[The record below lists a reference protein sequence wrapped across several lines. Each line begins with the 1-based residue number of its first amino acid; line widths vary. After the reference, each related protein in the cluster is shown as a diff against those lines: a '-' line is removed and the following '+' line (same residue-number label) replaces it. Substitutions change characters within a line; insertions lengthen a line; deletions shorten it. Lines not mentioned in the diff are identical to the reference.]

1 MFKLNL
7 KIALRNLWK
16 NKGYTAINI
25 GGLAIALAAF
35 IIVILYVGYETSYDK
50 DLKNYD
56 RIFLVGRS
64 LPDFKTDYTPAPL
77 AKALKDHF
85 REIEMA
91 GRTKSIPFEFPM
103 TTDHGRVYTKK
114 ALQLDQQTARMFNI
128 IPSGGPD
135 EEKELKL
142 NMYIPELFK
151 KQLFPDPKVRFP
163 QFIMLGPTA
172 AAQKEV
178 VRGTIDRV
186 DAHSNLKFDIV
197 AIGRDI
203 AFGDQDYGTNNHNT
217 YIQVKQG
224 TNIPVLEKQIDQFY
238 KKELIKA
245 GVGSSDKRTE
255 GRPVIFLD
263 ALKNLHLK
271 PIAGS
276 DTNYK
281 VVMALFGLSILILI
295 IACINFTNLSIV
307 LATKRAKEVGIKK
320 VMGAYRLSLS
330 FQFIV
335 EIFMQCFIA
344 VVLALVLAE
353 IMLPLFNTI
362 FGTPLGIWNGI
373 TFLTWQLPLI
383 LILVTLISGVY
394 PAMILSGYKPAQVL
408 KGNFQTSYKTQW
420 LRNSL
425 LAGQFGIAIVFMVGL
440 LVVNGQLKYMR
451 AEDTGFKPEQVLY
464 IRNMVTFTEPWS
476 FEPIREKILKI
487 PGVNYVT
494 ASSDLPDGSK
504 SGTNTYKIDGKEA
517 TIDFI
522 NTDYDYFET
531 LSIELKEGRFFSK
544 EFKSDQENGAVLNET
559 AVARYGITNPVGKTI
574 RGCNLDYKI
583 VGVIKDFKSQG
594 FERATNPTI
603 YTLKNP
609 CSFSKDK
616 ILINADQS
624 RMSFVLAA
632 LKKQWPDINK
642 TDGDDFRYE
651 FVDQLYGRLFKKQE
665 QLQSV
670 FFFAAALTI
679 FIALLGLFA
688 FSAFTVTNRIKE
700 ISIRKILGATNF
712 QLLKLIN
719 SYFILIVIAANLIAW
734 PAAYL
739 LARQW
744 LDTFAYR
751 IEMPLIPFM
760 AAALIS
766 TVLTVLTVSIQAA
779 KAVKTNPSKA
789 LKYD

>member
-1 MFKLNL
+1 MFRLNL

-35 IIVILYVGYETSYDK
+35 IVVILYVTYETSYDK
-50 DLKNYD
+50 DLKGYD
-56 RIFLVGRS
+56 RIYQVGRS
-64 LPDFKTDYTPAPL
+64 LPDFKTEYTPAPL
-77 AKALKDHF
+77 AKAIKDNF
-85 REIEMA
+85 PEVEMS

-135 EEKELKL
+135 EEEELKL
-142 NMYIPELFK
+142 NMYIPELIK
-151 KQLFPDPKVRFP
+151 KQLFPEPDVTFP
-163 QFIMLGPTA
+163 QFIMLGPKA
-172 AAQKEV
+172 AAQKEIV
-178 VRGTIDRV
+178 WGTIDRV
-186 DAHSNLKFDIV
+186 DEHSNLKFDIV
-197 AIGRDI
+197 AIGKDI
-203 AFGDQDYGTNNHNT
+203 AFGDKDYGTNNHNT
-217 YIQVKQG
+217 YIQVKPG
-224 TNIPVLEKQIDQFY
+224 TDIPALEKKIDQLY
-238 KKELIKA
+238 KRELTKA
-245 GVGSSDKRTE
+245 GVEPNDRRIA
-255 GRPVIFLD
+255 GRSVIFLD

-271 PIAGS
+271 PKAGS
-276 DTNYK
+276 HTNYK
-281 VVMALFGLSILILI
+281 VVVALFWLSILILV

-320 VMGAYRLSLS
+320 VMGAYRSSLT
-330 FQFIV
+330 FQFIT
-335 EIFMQCFIA
+335 EIFIQCFIA
-344 VVLALVLAE
+344 VVLALALAE

-362 FGTPLGIWNGI
+362 FSTPLSIWKGIG
-373 TFLTWQLPLI
+373 FLTWQLPLI
-383 LILVTLISGVY
+383 LVLVTLVSGLY

-408 KGNFQTSYKTQW
+408 KGNFQTSYKTLW

-425 LAGQFGIAIVFMVGL
+425 LVSQFGIAIVFIVGL
-440 LVVNGQLKYMR
+440 LVVNSQLKYMR

-464 IRNMVTFTEPWS
+464 IKNIMTFTEPWS
-476 FEPIREKILKI
+476 FESVREKILKI
-487 PGVNYVT
+487 PDVNYVT

-504 SGTNTYKIDGKEA
+504 PGTNTYKIEGKEA

-531 LSIELKEGRFFSK
+531 LGIALKEGRFFSK
-544 EFKSDQENGAVLNET
+544 DFKSDQENGAVLNET
-559 AVARYGITNPVGKTI
+559 AVARYGISNPIGKTI
-574 RGCNLDYKI
+574 RGCSIDYKI

-594 FERATNPTI
+594 FERATSPTI

-624 RMSFVLAA
+624 RMPLVLAA
-632 LKKQWPDINK
+632 LKQQWPDINK
-642 TDGDDFRYE
+642 IDGDDFRYE
-651 FVDQLYGRLFKKQE
+651 FVDDLYGRLFKKQE

-670 FFFAAALTI
+670 FFFAAVLTI

-700 ISIRKILGATNF
+700 ISIRKILGATDLQMFKMLNVF
-712 QLLKLIN
+712 FIWIVLI
-719 SYFILIVIAANLIAW
+719 ANLIAW

-739 LARQW
+739 LARKW

-760 AAALIS
+760 AAAFIS
-766 TVLTVLTVSIQAA
+766 TILTVLTVSLQAR
-779 KAVKTNPSKA
+779 KAVKANPSQA
-789 LKYD
+789 LKYE

>member
-35 IIVILYVGYETSYDK
+35 IIVVLYVTYETSYDK

-56 RIFLVGRS
+56 RIYQVGRS

-77 AKALKDHF
+77 AKAIKDHF
-85 REIEMA
+85 PEVEIA

-103 TTDHGRVYTKK
+103 TTDHGRIYTKK
-114 ALQLDQQTARMFNI
+114 ALQLDQQTAKMFNI

-142 NMYIPELFK
+142 NMYIPELFR
-151 KQLFPDPKVRFP
+151 KQLFPDPKMTFP
-163 QFIMLGPTA
+163 QFIMLGPKA
-172 AAQKEV
+172 AAQKEIV
-178 VRGTIDRV
+178 WGTIDRI
-186 DAHSNLKFDIV
+186 DEHSNLKFDIV

-203 AFGDQDYGTNNHNT
+203 AFGDKDYGTNNHHT
-217 YIQVKQG
+217 YIQVKHG
-224 TNIPVLEKQIDQFY
+224 TDIPALEKKIDQLY

-245 GVGSSDKRTE
+245 GVEPNDRRIA
-255 GRPVIFLD
+255 GRSVIFLD

-271 PIAGS
+271 PVAGR

-281 VVMALFGLSILILI
+281 VVMALFGLSILILVI
-295 IACINFTNLSIV
+295 SCINFTNLSIV

-320 VMGAYRLSLS
+320 VMGAYRLNLT
-330 FQFIV
+330 FQFIT

-344 VVLALVLAE
+344 VVLALALTE

-362 FGTPLGIWNGI
+362 FSTPLSILNGI
-373 TFLTWQLPLI
+373 SFLTWQLPLI
-383 LILVTLISGVY
+383 LVLVTLVSGTY

-408 KGNFQTSYKTQW
+408 KGNFQTSYKTLW

-425 LAGQFGIAIVFMVGL
+425 LVGQFGIAIVFIVGL

-464 IRNMVTFTEPWS
+464 IKNIVTFTEPWS
-476 FEPIREKILKI
+476 FGPVREKILKI
-487 PGVNYVT
+487 PGVNYVS

-504 SGTNTYKIDGKEA
+504 PGTNTYKIEGKEA

-531 LSIELKEGRFFSK
+531 LGIQLKEGRFFSK
-544 EFKSDQENGAVLNET
+544 DFKSDQENGAILNET
-559 AVARYGITNPVGKTI
+559 AAARYGVTNPVGKTI
-574 RGCNLDYKI
+574 RGCGIDYKI

-594 FERATNPTI
+594 FERATEPTI

-616 ILINADQS
+616 ILINVDQS
-624 RMSFVLAA
+624 RMSIVLAA
-632 LKKQWPDINK
+632 LKQQWPAINK

-651 FVDQLYGRLFKKQE
+651 FVDELYGRLFKKQE

-670 FFFAAALTI
+670 FFFAAVLTI

-688 FSAFTVTNRIKE
+688 FSAFTVTSRIKE
-700 ISIRKILGATNF
+700 ISIRKILGATDF
-712 QLLKLIN
+712 QMFKLLN
-719 SYFILIVIAANLIAW
+719 SYFVWIVLIANLVAW

-739 LARQW
+739 LASKW

-760 AAALIS
+760 LAAILS
-766 TVLTVLTVSIQAA
+766 TALTVITVSVQAR
-779 KAVKTNPSKA
+779 KAVKANPAQA
-789 LKYD
+789 LKYE

>member
-1 MFKLNL
+1 MFRLNL

-35 IIVILYVGYETSYDK
+35 IIVILYVTYETGYDK

-56 RIFLVGRS
+56 RIYQVGRS

-77 AKALKDHF
+77 AKAVKDHF
-85 REIEMA
+85 PEVEIA

-103 TTDHGRVYTKK
+103 NTDHGRVYTKK
-114 ALQLDQQTARMFNI
+114 ALQLDQQTAKMFNI

-135 EEKELKL
+135 EEEELKL
-142 NMYIPELFK
+142 NMYIPELLK
-151 KQLFPDPKVRFP
+151 KQLFPDPKTTFP
-163 QFIMLGPTA
+163 QFIMLGPKA
-172 AAQKEV
+172 AAQKEIV
-178 VRGTIDRV
+178 WGTIDRV
-186 DAHSNLKFDIV
+186 DEHSNLKFDIV
-197 AIGRDI
+197 AIGKDI
-203 AFGDQDYGTNNHNT
+203 AFGDKDYGTNNHHT
-217 YIQVKQG
+217 YIQVKKG
-224 TNIPVLEKQIDQFY
+224 TNIPALEKKIDQLY

-245 GVGSSDKRTE
+245 GVEPNDRRIA
-255 GRPVIFLD
+255 GRSVIFLD

-271 PIAGS
+271 PVAGS

-281 VVMALFGLSILILI
+281 VVMALFGLSMLILI

-307 LATKRAKEVGIKK
+307 LAAKRAKEVGIKK
-320 VMGAYRLSLS
+320 VMGAYRLSLT
-330 FQFIV
+330 FQFIT

-344 VVLALVLAE
+344 VILALALAE
-353 IMLPLFNTI
+353 MMLPLFNNI
-362 FGTPLGIWNGI
+362 FSTPLSMLKGIG
-373 TFLTWQLPLI
+373 FLIWQLPLI
-383 LILVTLISGVY
+383 LVSVTLISGIY

-408 KGNFQTSYKTQW
+408 KGNFQTSYKTLW

-425 LAGQFGIAIVFMVGL
+425 LVGQFGIAIVFIVGL
-440 LVVNGQLKYMR
+440 LVVNSQLKYMR

-464 IRNMVTFTEPWS
+464 IKNIVTFTEPWS
-476 FEPIREKILKI
+476 FEPVREKILKI
-487 PGVNYVT
+487 PGVNYVS

-504 SGTNTYKIDGKEA
+504 PGTNTYKIEGKEA

-531 LSIELKEGRFFSK
+531 LGIALKEGRFFSK
-544 EFKSDQENGAVLNET
+544 DFKSDEEHGAVLNET

-574 RGCNLDYKI
+574 RGCNIDYKI

-594 FERATNPTI
+594 FERATSPTI

-616 ILINADQS
+616 ILINVDQN
-624 RMSFVLAA
+624 RMSLVLAA
-632 LKKQWPDINK
+632 LKQQWPDINK

-651 FVDQLYGRLFKKQE
+651 FVNELYGRLFKKQE

-700 ISIRKILGATNF
+700 ISIRKILGATDLQMFKMLNTF
-712 QLLKLIN
+712 
-719 SYFILIVIAANLIAW
+719 FIWIVFIANLIAW

-739 LARQW
+739 LARKW

-766 TVLTVLTVSIQAA
+766 TILTILTVSVQAR
-779 KAVKTNPSKA
+779 KAVKANPAQA
-789 LKYD
+789 LKYE